1 MQFSNS
7 SKRHRWGVSL
17 YNIFRCKFAK
27 MRKKQIGFYKGNMR
41 FCRELVNEHPMKG
54 FLVFFVLA
62 KRLPST
68 NACLFGSER
77 RSYLRGTRGS
87 GSIKG
92 TWATCEYVWH
102 ISGLPFY
109 HRAGQEQFQT
119 IIWCAIL
126 HLHLQ
131 RLHYSLHY
139 FLWHISGLPIHTVEI
154 VLSSCELERRALVL
168 DRGIQWLAEV
178 LTQ

>member
-1 MQFSNS
+1 M
-7 SKRHRWGVSL
+7 
-17 YNIFRCKFAK
+17 
-27 MRKKQIGFYKGNMR
+27 
-41 FCRELVNEHPMKG
+41 
-54 FLVFFVLA
+54 LA
-62 KRLPST
+62 KRLPSI
-68 NACLFGSER
+68 NACHSGSGEKMKGGPVWEEQGG
-77 RSYLRGTRGS
+77 LRGTRGS

-126 HLHLQ
+126 HLQLQ

-154 VLSSCELERRALVL
+154 ILSSCELERRVHVCTWQGHSVL
-168 DRGIQWLAEV
+168 DRSIDTIVVPPEQSIYYTLWNTERLLWCRYKKMPWLQLQV
-178 LTQ
+178 SLVFS

>member
-1 MQFSNS
+1 M
-7 SKRHRWGVSL
+7 
-17 YNIFRCKFAK
+17 YAC
-27 MRKKQIGFYKGNMR
+27 
-41 FCRELVNEHPMKG
+41 
-54 FLVFFVLA
+54 FLVFSCSPKGYQVSRPATLVQGRRWKEVL
-62 KRLPST
+62 
-68 NACLFGSER
+68 FER
-77 RSYLRGTRGS
+77 KKDVWEEQGGLRGTRGS

-126 HLHLQ
+126 HLQLQ

-154 VLSSCELERRALVL
+154 VLSSCEFERRALVL

-178 LTQ
+178 LTQLLYHQNNPYTTHCEV